1 MQVGIKGEKKF
12 IVTKDQLACN
22 VGSGLVS
29 VFATPMM
36 IAAIENTAAGSVAGE
51 LEEGKTTVGTLV
63 NVSHVAATP
72 EGMEV
77 RIETELTEIAP
88 NGKMLTFK
96 VAAYDEAGLIGE
108 GTHQRAIV
116 AKERFE
122 QKAQSKHVQ
131 VKNSA
136 KEKSV
141 CGEIPQRFLLVRV
154 TGLEPARRGHQ
165 NLNLARLPI
174 PPYPQIRLVYPFYGY
189 LSILMM
195 LFIGSGALAKR
206 GNLR

>member
-1 MQVGIKGEKKF
+1 MEVGIKGEQKLV
-12 IVTKDQLACN
+12 VTNDKLACN
-22 VGSGLVS
+22 VGSGLVA

-36 IAAIENTAAGSVAGE
+36 IAEIENTAAGSVAPY

-77 RIETELTEIAP
+77 RVETELTEIAP

-116 AKERFE
+116 VKERFE
-122 QKAQSKHVQ
+122 QKAQAK
-131 VKNSA
+131 KNA
-136 KEKSV
+136 
-141 CGEIPQRFLLVRV
+141 
-154 TGLEPARRGHQ
+154 
-165 NLNLARLPI
+165 
-174 PPYPQIRLVYPFYGY
+174 
-189 LSILMM
+189 
-195 LFIGSGALAKR
+195 
-206 GNLR
+206 

>member
-1 MQVGIKGEKKF
+1 MNTGIKGEKKF
-12 IVTKDQLACN
+12 TVTKEQLACN

-36 IAAIENTAAGSVAGE
+36 IAAIENTAAASVAGE

-88 NGKMLTFK
+88 NGKILTFK

-122 QKAQSKHVQ
+122 QKAQNSSQSKNQ
-131 VKNSA
+131 DD
-136 KEKSV
+136 KSTAV
-141 CGEIPQRFLLVRV
+141 MGAGWRD
-154 TGLEPARRGHQ
+154 
-165 NLNLARLPI
+165 
-174 PPYPQIRLVYPFYGY
+174 
-189 LSILMM
+189 LSKLDFFH
-195 LFIGSGALAKR
+195 LTCV
-206 GNLR
+206 

>member
-1 MQVGIKGEKKF
+1 MNTGIKGEKKF
-12 IVTKDQLACN
+12 TVTKEQLACN

-51 LEEGKTTVGTLV
+51 LEEGRTTVGTLV

-88 NGKMLTFK
+88 NGKILTFK

-108 GTHQRAIV
+108 GTHQRALLLPRS
-116 AKERFE
+116 ASSRRHR
-122 QKAQSKHVQ
+122 ASSQSK
-131 VKNSA
+131 S
-136 KEKSV
+136 EY
-141 CGEIPQRFLLVRV
+141 
-154 TGLEPARRGHQ
+154 ARYKKHRS
-165 NLNLARLPI
+165 L
-174 PPYPQIRLVYPFYGY
+174 
-189 LSILMM
+189 
-195 LFIGSGALAKR
+195 
-206 GNLR
+206 

>member
-1 MQVGIKGEKKF
+1 MNTGIKGEKKF
-12 IVTKDQLACN
+12 TVTKEQLACN

-51 LEEGKTTVGTLV
+51 LEEGRTTVG

-88 NGKMLTFK
+88 NGKILTFK

-122 QKAQSKHVQ
+122 QKAQSK
-131 VKNSA
+131 
-136 KEKSV
+136 
-141 CGEIPQRFLLVRV
+141 
-154 TGLEPARRGHQ
+154 
-165 NLNLARLPI
+165 
-174 PPYPQIRLVYPFYGY
+174 
-189 LSILMM
+189 
-195 LFIGSGALAKR
+195 LAK
-206 GNLR
+206 